1 MLNIEKVI
9 ENFEIIKSDKALK
22 ILINNIDK
30 SENNVCDKI
39 LYIVAGPNGSGKSTL
54 IVNCYKQKL
63 IDVKYINADIF
74 VKTIF
79 NNIKDEKEKNYRA
92 MYYTIDKVKS
102 CLNQNQSLIYETV
115 LSHPSKLEIINEFKE
130 KGFKIFSIF
139 ITPNDPNINIER
151 VKKRVNEGGHNVP
164 QNKIIER
171 YYRSNKLKNDLKLI
185 SDEYYE
191 IDNTN
196 YPKIIDIK
204 ESDKEESK

>member
-9 ENFEIIKSDKALK
+9 ENFEIIKSDETLK
-22 ILINNIDK
+22 ILINDFEK
-30 SENNVCDKI
+30 SENKDFNKI
-39 LYIVAGPNGSGKSTL
+39 LYIVAGPNGSGKSTF
-54 IVNCYKQKL
+54 IANCYKQEC
-63 IDVKYINADIF
+63 IDAKYINADIYA
-74 VKTIF
+74 KTIF
-79 NNIKDEKEKNYRA
+79 NDIKDEKERNYRA
-92 MYYTIDKVKS
+92 MYFTIEKVKS
-102 CLNQNQSLIYETV
+102 YMNENYSIIYETV

-204 ESDKEESK
+204 ENDKEESK